1 MNIKYG
7 QLISRAG
14 NIGDDLQ
21 SLAAGQHLPAPASVL
36 VDRDLIHRSSGPAP
50 VALIMNGWFSG
61 NAEAWPPPPSIRPI
75 FVGFHVCN
83 RFKAAVQRH
92 ADYLKAF
99 EPIGVRDAATGR
111 FLESL
116 GIRTETTYCLTLTF
130 PQRERPPADGKTFI
144 VDAQGIAIPRSL
156 RKRAIKMTHRMPPL
170 GPDVTLPF
178 AQKLLEMYKEQAS
191 LVITTRLH
199 TALPCMAMG
208 IPVVFFGSP
217 ADGRTSIIND
227 IGGTIYDQRL
237 HSKRLARGL
246 LGRAINQVDW
256 SPEPLGLSEVKKR
269 LARAVQ
275 SRLLSI
281 ETLAVRSPPRDLFDV
296 PSGHAQALALKK
308 NSNIPPSSTVQHG
321 RLVIK

>member
-1 MNIKYG
+1 MTVAYG

-21 SLAAGQHLPAPASVL
+21 SLAAAQHLPSPASVL
-36 VDRDLIHRSSGPAP
+36 VDRDSINQNLAHAP
-50 VALIMNGWFSG
+50 IALIMNGWFSG
-61 NAEAWPPPPSIRPI
+61 NTEAWPPSPSIRPV
-75 FVGFHVCN
+75 FVGFHVCD

-130 PQRERPPADGKTFI
+130 PRRERDPADGRTFI
-144 VDAQGIAIPRSL
+144 VDAENIAIPRSL
-156 RKRAIKMTHRMPPL
+156 RKRAIKMTHRIPPL
-170 GPDVTLPF
+170 GPDATLPF

-208 IPVVFFGSP
+208 IPVVFFGSR

-227 IGGTIYDQRL
+227 IGGVIYDQRL

-246 LGRAINQVDW
+246 LGRAIHQVDW
-256 SPEPLGLSEVKKR
+256 SPEPLQLSPIKER
-269 LARAVQ
+269 LVRAVHR
-275 SRLLSI
+275 RLRAIDESP
-281 ETLAVRSPPRDLFDV
+281 VRRTERDAFKSACHER
-296 PSGHAQALALKK
+296 PAA
-308 NSNIPPSSTVQHG
+308 
-321 RLVIK
+321 

>member
-1 MNIKYG
+1 
-7 QLISRAG
+7 
-14 NIGDDLQ
+14 
-21 SLAAGQHLPAPASVL
+21 
-36 VDRDLIHRSSGPAP
+36 
-50 VALIMNGWFSG
+50 
-61 NAEAWPPPPSIRPI
+61 
-75 FVGFHVCN
+75 
-83 RFKAAVQRH
+83 
-92 ADYLKAF
+92 
-99 EPIGVRDAATGR
+99 
-111 FLESL
+111 
-116 GIRTETTYCLTLTF
+116 
-130 PQRERPPADGKTFI
+130 
-144 VDAQGIAIPRSL
+144 
-156 RKRAIKMTHRMPPL
+156 MPPL

>member
-1 MNIKYG
+1 MTIAYG

-21 SLAAGQHLPAPASVL
+21 SLAAAQHLPSPASL
-36 VDRDLIHRSSGPAP
+36 LIDRDLINQTPGPAP
-50 VALIMNGWFSG
+50 IALIMNGWFSG
-61 NAEAWPPPPSIRPI
+61 NAKAWPPAPSIRPI
-75 FVGFHVCN
+75 FVGFHVCD

-130 PQRERPPADGKTFI
+130 PQRERAPADGKTFI

-170 GPDVTLPF
+170 GPDVTLPL
-178 AQKLLEMYKEQAS
+178 AQKLLEMYREQAS

-208 IPVVFFGSP
+208 IPVVFFGSG
-217 ADGRTSIIND
+217 ADGRTSIVND

-246 LGRAINQVDW
+246 LGRAIDPVDW
-256 SPEPLGLSEVKKR
+256 SPEPLQLSAIKQH
-269 LARAVQ
+269 LLRAVHR
-275 SRLLSI
+275 RLRDIDESP
-281 ETLAVRSPPRDLFDV
+281 VRKMDRDAFR
-296 PSGHAQALALKK
+296 PIFHERPAA
-308 NSNIPPSSTVQHG
+308 
-321 RLVIK
+321 